1 MLRYGTTKIE
11 GDREAIHY
19 EEEERGADA
28 DGGLEKD
35 GRAGAQA
42 WCSIIGQRSV
52 HYNTMGNAAEGERKK
67 EGHYAKR

>member
-19 EEEERGADA
+19 EEEEDGGADA

-35 GRAGAQA
+35 GRASKHGA
-42 WCSIIGQRSV
+42 V
-52 HYNTMGNAAEGERKK
+52 
-67 EGHYAKR
+67 